1 MFNGLLGPFI
11 FTIVKLKNSK
21 CFIYCVLLNPL
32 LKNSQIIQKHT
43 NNLRDHWGKWV
54 FPTKK
59 LSWPI
64 RLILGLVLTRIG
76 VTTWP
81 WAPSPDTFVRCTL
94 SASNFWKW
102 SRLEMN
108 NNLLYK
114 FLSFSC
120 YTVEGFVWGKS
131 LYEKLWD
138 HRGKREKLDSRLT
151 KLFNINSKVEVEQF
165 YLKLKTS

>member
-59 LSWPI
+59 ISDF
-64 RLILGLVLTRIG
+64 LIMASTKIY
-76 VTTWP
+76 
-81 WAPSPDTFVRCTL
+81 PDTFVRCTL